1 MPQGCSPSG
10 QPSNPG
16 VQSSLKHG
24 GGLGVSLAAVSLG
37 VSLEQGEGSL
47 RLGLSK
53 RLFDKTVMAV
63 EGT

>member
-1 MPQGCSPSG
+1 MEGAWGSPWRS
-10 QPSNPG
+10 
-16 VQSSLKHG
+16 
-24 GGLGVSLAAVSLG
+24 VSLG